1 MAQEDKSPRTV
12 TIFKSA
18 AAFGLWGAVAG
29 TLIGALVGAVGGTT
43 YEFITGTS
51 GMNSRSLFLFTAPIG
66 VLLGIGYGVW
76 KEL

>member
-1 MAQEDKSPRTV
+1 MAQEDNSQRTM

-29 TLIGALVGAVGGTT
+29 TLIGALVGAVGGTA
-43 YEFITGTS
+43 YEFITGTA
-51 GMNSRSLFLFTAPIG
+51 GMNSRSLFLYTAPIG
-66 VLLGIGYGVW
+66 VLLGIGYGIW